1 MLDEQLLRLFP
12 AALREKLRAAD
23 IDQSAL
29 EEIRVRAGQPLMF
42 LYGDGERF
50 LTKDGALSRD
60 GASCVTMSG
69 QDLEEMVGFL
79 CSYSMYAYEEQL
91 RMGYLTLHGGHRVG
105 VAGEAVR
112 SCGRI
117 VRLQHIYF
125 LNIRIAREKKG
136 CARALVDAVRDAG
149 SIHNT
154 LILSPPGVGK
164 TTYLRDAIRIL
175 SSGDV
180 HHAGL
185 KVGVVDE
192 RSELGAGYL
201 GIPQN
206 DLGPRTDVLEGAGK
220 SEGIYMLLRAMSPQ
234 VIAVDELGARDDFEA
249 VTRAFH
255 SGCRLIGTIHGETI
269 DSLQHICGFY
279 DWNAK
284 GEIGRF
290 VVLEKDRQGRR
301 QMRVYDSRME
311 QIRGAALPDQS

>member
-1 MLDEQLLRLFP
+1 MLEEQLLRLFP
-12 AALREKLRAAD
+12 VHIREKLRAAD
-23 IDQSAL
+23 IDQSTL

-50 LTKDGALSRD
+50 LTRD
-60 GASCVTMSG
+60 GGGLVRGQNNCVTMSG
-69 QDLEEMVGFL
+69 HDLEEMVGFL

-91 RMGYLTLHGGHRVG
+91 RMGYLTLQGGHRVG
-105 VAGEAVR
+105 VAGEAAL

-136 CARALVDAVRDAG
+136 CAKMLVDAVRSAG
-149 SIHNT
+149 GIHNT
-154 LILSPPGVGK
+154 LIVSPPGVGK

-175 SSGDV
+175 SEGDA
-180 HHAGL
+180 HHAGM

-249 VTRAFH
+249 VSRAFH
-255 SGCRLIGTIHGETI
+255 SGCRLIGTIHGENVE
-269 DSLQHICGFY
+269 SLQHICGFY

-290 VVLEKDRQGRR
+290 VVLEKDMQGRR

-311 QIRGAALPDQS
+311 QIAGAVL

>member
-1 MLDEQLLRLFP
+1 MLEEQLLRLFP
-12 AALREKLRAAD
+12 VHIREQLRAAD
-23 IDQSAL
+23 IAQDTL
-29 EEIRVRAGQPLMF
+29 EEIRIRAGQPLMF

-50 LTKDGALSRD
+50 FRSDGGGLCGGEMPCMRMSR
-60 GASCVTMSG
+60 

-91 RMGYLTLHGGHRVG
+91 RMGYLTLPGGHRVG
-105 VAGEAVR
+105 VAGEAALQQ
-112 SCGRI
+112 GRV

-125 LNIRIAREKKG
+125 MNIRIAREKKG
-136 CARALVDAVRDAG
+136 CAKALVEALRDG
-149 SIHNT
+149 RGIYNT

-175 SSGDV
+175 SEGDA
-180 HHAGL
+180 HHAGM

-220 SEGIYMLLRAMSPQ
+220 SEGIYMLLRSMSPQ

-249 VTRAFH
+249 VSRAFH
-255 SGCRLIGTIHGETI
+255 SGCRLIGTVHGADVE
-269 DSLQHICGFY
+269 SLQHICGFY

-290 VVLEKDRQGRR
+290 VVLEKDYAGQRR
-301 QMRVYDSRME
+301 LRIYDSRME
-311 QIRGAALPDQS
+311 QIGACGCKQ